1 MPTTI
6 ARSPSTKAATNSIMA
21 FGIGHITINSQIP
34 STTNIATIPTTPKA
48 MRSPPGPDIASTLPV
63 VVANPMPI
71 VPPIA
76 INYAK
81 SISMSKAER
90 FLLCS
95 PESAMFLALR

>member
-21 FGIGHITINSQIP
+21 FGIGHMTINSQIP
-34 STTNIATIPTTPKA
+34 SITHIATTPTTPKA
-48 MRSPPGPDIASTLPV
+48 MRSPPGPDTARTLPL
-63 VVANPMPI
+63 VVANPIPI

-81 SISMSKAER
+81 SAIMSKVER
-90 FLLCS
+90 LWGCS
-95 PESAMFLALR
+95 PKSAMCLALP